1 MFQVQSDK
9 AKNLLEIH
17 FSGNVTVEEAKESLE
32 KVRAELSR
40 FQQGF
45 TLLTDLSK
53 LENMS
58 PACAPSIEATM
69 DACRKAG
76 VGKVV
81 RVIPDPHKDIGLSIM
96 SLFHYPR
103 KIRIIT
109 CETMNEA
116 KKILAE

>member
-1 MFQVQSDK
+1 MIHVESDK
-9 AKNLLEIH
+9 AKNLLHLH
-17 FSGNVTVEEAKESLE
+17 FSGTVKPAEAKQSTEDIKAALPNLQ
-32 KVRAELSR
+32 R
-40 FQQGF
+40 GF

-53 LENMS
+53 LESMS

-76 VGKVV
+76 IARVI

-103 KIRIIT
+103 KIRIVT
-109 CETMNEA
+109 CETREEA
-116 KKILAE
+116 DKLLAE